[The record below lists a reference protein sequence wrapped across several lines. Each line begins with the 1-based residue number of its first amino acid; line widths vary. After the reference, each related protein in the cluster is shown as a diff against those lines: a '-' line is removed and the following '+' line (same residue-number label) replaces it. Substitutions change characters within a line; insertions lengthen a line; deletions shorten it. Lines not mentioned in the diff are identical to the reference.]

1 MFRCL
6 PWCGRASLRI
16 MLPRSGVLK
25 TFLKAV
31 AVGEVI
37 LFFGTYRVWHQMNTS
52 REYRKWMSLNFPTI
66 LEGFY
71 KTAEMGGYIGARE
84 ADAEAW
90 REYTADTQ
98 E

>member
-52 REYRKWMSLNFPTI
+52 RGKVRALDHHCQLFVI
-66 LEGFY
+66 
-71 KTAEMGGYIGARE
+71 
-84 ADAEAW
+84 
-90 REYTADTQ
+90 
-98 E
+98 